1 MWTGALICIAHLLS
15 DKHNYVFKRKSLITV
30 SCNTN
35 NLKLKYCTEIHEHV
49 LSIKKK
55 KNNAQM
61 LTNKQYLYAP
71 QVCTKRQLGN
81 QQTYESYNKGNTI
94 LIKVYKELQQ
104 RKHNINQGM

>member
-1 MWTGALICIAHLLS
+1 
-15 DKHNYVFKRKSLITV
+15 
-30 SCNTN
+30 
-35 NLKLKYCTEIHEHV
+35 
-49 LSIKKK
+49 
-55 KNNAQM
+55 M